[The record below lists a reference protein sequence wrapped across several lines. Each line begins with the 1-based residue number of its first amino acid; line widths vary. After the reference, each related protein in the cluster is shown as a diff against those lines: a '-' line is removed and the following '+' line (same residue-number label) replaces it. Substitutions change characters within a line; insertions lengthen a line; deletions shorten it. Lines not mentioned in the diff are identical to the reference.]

1 MTQSNYVLITI
12 LICALC
18 TQVTRW
24 LPFLLF
30 GGKKEVP
37 GLVRYLGTI
46 LPAAIMAVLVVY
58 CLKGI
63 TPLAYPYGLPELI
76 SVGVVVGLH
85 LWKGNTL
92 ASIALGT
99 VCTCCWCR
107 WYSDDALTM
116 FCPYPANVLGVPCRR
131 PPAV

>member
-1 MTQSNYVLITI
+1 MTNLSNPAYVLSTI

-37 GLVRYLGTI
+37 RLIRYLGCV

-58 CLKGI
+58 CLKGVSWLSA
-63 TPLAYPYGLPELI
+63 PHGAPELLAI
-76 SVGVVVGLH
+76 AAVVIVH
-85 LWKGNTL
+85 RWKGNVL
-92 ASIALGT
+92 LSIAGGT
-99 VCTCCWCR
+99 
-107 WYSDDALTM
+107 ALYM
-116 FCPYPANVLGVPCRR
+116 LLVQVIFA
-131 PPAV
+131 

>member
-1 MTQSNYVLITI
+1 MTQSNYVLITM
-12 LICALC
+12 LVCALC

-58 CLKGI
+58 CLKGVQW
-63 TPLAYPYGLPELI
+63 TAGTYGLPELI
-76 SVGVVVGLH
+76 AILVTIGLH
-85 LWKGNTL
+85 RWKKQML
-92 ASIALGT
+92 LSIAGGT
-99 VCTCCWCR
+99 VCYMLLVQWV
-107 WYSDDALTM
+107 
-116 FCPYPANVLGVPCRR
+116 F
-131 PPAV
+131 

>member
-1 MTQSNYVLITI
+1 MLTILTNPAYVLATI

-18 TQVTRW
+18 TQITRW

-30 GGKKEVP
+30 GRKKEVP
-37 GLVRYLGTI
+37 GLIRYLGTV

-76 SVGVVVGLH
+76 SVAVVVVLH
-85 LWKGNTL
+85 QWKGNTL

-99 VCTCCWCR
+99 VC
-107 WYSDDALTM
+107 YM
-116 FCPYPANVLGVPCRR
+116 VLVQM
-131 PPAV
+131 VF

>member
-1 MTQSNYVLITI
+1 MTHSNYVLITI

-18 TQVTRW
+18 TQITRW

-37 GLVRYLGTI
+37 GLVRYLGTS

-58 CLKGI
+58 CLKGV
-63 TPLAYPYGLPELI
+63 TPLAYPYGLPEFF
-76 SVGVVVGLH
+76 SVALVVVLH

-99 VCTCCWCR
+99 VC
-107 WYSDDALTM
+107 YMLL
-116 FCPYPANVLGVPCRR
+116 VQGVF
-131 PPAV
+131 

>member
-1 MTQSNYVLITI
+1 MTHSNYVLITI

-18 TQVTRW
+18 TQITRW

-58 CLKGI
+58 CLKGVSWLSA
-63 TPLAYPYGLPELI
+63 PHGAPELLAI
-76 SVGVVVGLH
+76 AAVVIVH
-85 LWKGNTL
+85 RWKGNVL
-92 ASIALGT
+92 LSIAGGT
-99 VCTCCWCR
+99 
-107 WYSDDALTM
+107 ALYM
-116 FCPYPANVLGVPCRR
+116 LLVQVIFA
-131 PPAV
+131 

>member
-1 MTQSNYVLITI
+1 MTEKYVLITVI
-12 LICALC
+12 ICALC
-18 TQVTRW
+18 TQATRW

-37 GLVRYLGTI
+37 RIVRYLGAV

-58 CLKGI
+58 CLKGV
-63 TPLAYPYGLPELI
+63 TPLVI
-76 SVGVVVGLH
+76 LH

-99 VCTCCWCR
+99 VC
-107 WYSDDALTM
+107 YM
-116 FCPYPANVLGVPCRR
+116 VLVQGVF
-131 PPAV
+131 

>member
-1 MTQSNYVLITI
+1 MIHTLTHTLTDPAYVLSTI
-12 LICALC
+12 LVCALC
-18 TQVTRW
+18 TQITRW

-37 GLVRYLGTI
+37 RLVRYLGTI

-76 SVGVVVGLH
+76 SVAAVVVLH

-99 VCTCCWCR
+99 VC
-107 WYSDDALTM
+107 YM
-116 FCPYPANVLGVPCRR
+116 VLVQM
-131 PPAV
+131 VF